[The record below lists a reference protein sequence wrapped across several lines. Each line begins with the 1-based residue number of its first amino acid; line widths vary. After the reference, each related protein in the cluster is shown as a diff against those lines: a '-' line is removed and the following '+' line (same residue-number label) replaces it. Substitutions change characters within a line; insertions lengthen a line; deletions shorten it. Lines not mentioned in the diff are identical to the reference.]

1 MAITRLKPYRLE
13 MRACRKTLARRRGQ
27 RRNYPSGIIFA
38 LQLAL
43 LTHLLAAQTISVM
56 DPAHKHPAPGTKL
69 TRFEKIDDGVYKGSE
84 PKNDADYRFLQSQHI
99 KYIVAMKFL
108 PLLDRL
114 EVHKA
119 HQYGIVV
126 IPITMNA
133 STIPPAEKHIRHIL
147 CLLSDKRLRPVYFH
161 CTIGRDRTALIAT
174 LYEIYFLRMP
184 AERARDE
191 MKRFGFRQ
199 SWTLSG
205 LSDYLSKHAN
215 SPWDDGKHTC
225 KKFPLPSSD
234 R

>member
-1 MAITRLKPYRLE
+1 MTLG
-13 MRACRKTLARRRGQ
+13 CRCQ
-27 RRNYPSGIIFA
+27 RRSSLSGLIA
-38 LQLAL
+38 SLVLAL
-43 LTHLLAAQTISVM
+43 LTHHLAAQTLSVT
-56 DPAHKHPAPGTKL
+56 DPAREHPAPGTKL

-84 PKNDADYRFLQSQHI
+84 PKNDADYRFLQSKHI

-114 EVHKA
+114 EVHRARK
-119 HQYGIVV
+119 YGILV
-126 IPITMNA
+126 IPITMSA
-133 STIPPAEKHIRHIL
+133 STFPPSEKHIRQIL

-191 MKRFGFRQ
+191 MKRFGFKQ

-205 LSDYLSKHAN
+205 LSDYLEKHAN

-225 KKFPLPSSD
+225 KRFPLPSSD

>member
-1 MAITRLKPYRLE
+1 MTS
-13 MRACRKTLARRRGQ
+13 ARCRGQ
-27 RRNYPSGIIFA
+27 RRNSLYGLISA
-38 LQLAL
+38 VVLAL
-43 LTHLLAAQTISVM
+43 LTHHLAAQTLSVV
-56 DPAHKHPAPGTKL
+56 DPAHEHPAPGTKL

-84 PKNDADYRFLQSQHI
+84 PKNDADYRFLQSKHI

-114 EVHKA
+114 EVHRARK
-119 HQYGIVV
+119 YGIVV

-133 STIPPAEKHIRHIL
+133 STFPPSDKHIRQIL

-184 AERARDE
+184 ADRARDE
-191 MKRFGFRQ
+191 MKRFGFKE

-205 LSDYLSKHAN
+205 LSDYLEKHAN
-215 SPWDDGKHTC
+215 SPWDDSKHTC
-225 KKFPLPSSD
+225 KRFPLPSVD
-234 R
+234 K

>member
-1 MAITRLKPYRLE
+1 MTLSR
-13 MRACRKTLARRRGQ
+13 CRVQ
-27 RRNYPSGIIFA
+27 RRNSLSCLISA
-38 LQLAL
+38 LVLAL
-43 LTHLLAAQTISVM
+43 LTHRAAAQTISVI
-56 DPAHKHPAPGTKL
+56 DPAHQHPAPGTKL

-84 PKNDADYRFLQSQHI
+84 PKNDADYRFLQSKHI

-119 HQYGIVV
+119 HKYGILV

-133 STIPPAEKHIRHIL
+133 STVQPSEKHIRQIL

-184 AERARDE
+184 PEIAHDE
-191 MKRFGFRQ
+191 MKRFGFKG
-199 SWTLSG
+199 SWTLTG
-205 LSDYLSKHAN
+205 LSNYLAKHAS

-225 KKFPLPSSD
+225 KRFPPPSSD
-234 R
+234 K